1 MRVTTR
7 DPMTGNEVAD
17 PATAPSVI
25 EGRGESALKI
35 HFESEASR
43 EEYLKILPRT
53 PEACSLKLYK
63 SFEDD
68 ETILWD

>member
-1 MRVTTR
+1 MRITTR

-25 EGRGESALKI
+25 EGQGDNALRI

-43 EEYLKILPRT
+43 QEYLKILPRT
-53 PEACSLKLYK
+53 PGACSLRLYK
-63 SFEDD
+63 GFEDD